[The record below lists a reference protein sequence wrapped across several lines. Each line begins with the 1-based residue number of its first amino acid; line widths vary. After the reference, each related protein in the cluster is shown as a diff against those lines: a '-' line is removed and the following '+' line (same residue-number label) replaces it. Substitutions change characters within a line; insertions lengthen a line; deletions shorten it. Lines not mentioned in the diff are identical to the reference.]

1 MEFPWLPFV
10 GFAIAAYITPGPNNI
25 MVSASAARHGIRATM
40 PHMLGIVVGF
50 AAMVAITGLGL
61 AGPLTLYPRAQ
72 QVMRWIGVAWLLF
85 LAWQIANA
93 HAPGKGE
100 ARPPLGFLGG
110 AAFQWVNPKAWLLM
124 LGVATTWISP
134 HLPVVPQVG
143 IMAVL
148 FFFLGLPCLLVWAGI
163 GAGAGRL
170 LAHPAWL
177 RAFNVAMAILLVASM
192 VPVVLEE

>member
-1 MEFPWLPFV
+1 MEFPFLAFA
-10 GFAIAAYITPGPNNI
+10 GFAIAAFITPGPNNVMI
-25 MVSASAARHGIRATM
+25 SASAARHGVRATL
-40 PHMLGIVVGF
+40 PHVLGIAAGF
-50 AAMVAITGLGL
+50 ALMSVICGLGL
-61 AGPLTLYPRAQ
+61 AGPLALYPRLQ
-72 QVMRWIGVAWLLF
+72 FFMRWIGIAWLLF
-85 LAWQIANA
+85 LAWQIATA
-93 HAPGKGE
+93 HAPDQGE

-134 HLPVVPQVG
+134 RVPVVPQIG

-170 LAHPAWL
+170 LTHPAWL
-177 RAFNVAMAILLVASM
+177 RAFNVAMAALLVVSM
-192 VPVVLEE
+192 VPVVLEQ